1 MSEVGMWP
9 LPNTQQDVRVA
20 PVAES
25 LERCD
30 EKVFSNSNELFEI
43 QVAEITSKGSFATTV
58 DS

>member
-9 LPNTQQDVRVA
+9 LPNTQYDVRA
-20 PVAES
+20 ASAAES
-25 LERCD
+25 LDRSD

-58 DS
+58 NS